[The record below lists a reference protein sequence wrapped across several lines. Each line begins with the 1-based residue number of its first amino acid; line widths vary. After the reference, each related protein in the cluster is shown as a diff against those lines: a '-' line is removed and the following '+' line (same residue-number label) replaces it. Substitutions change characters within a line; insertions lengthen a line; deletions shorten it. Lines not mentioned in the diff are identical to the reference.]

1 MLMRTHTVA
10 AYVELSLFGASVF
23 HMFLKSSMTQSSNS
37 HCAVLPKWGWE
48 YICCQAVVGSARDF
62 TIQSELGILPL
73 RSSLDASLWEVNWS
87 CLIKQRKPRV
97 ALKMVFS
104 HPWGFLQ
111 NAPICRTGENGLKE
125 KHERDWG
132 EMSGERRE
140 PRIPTVRPGCWG
152 VWQAG
157 SQPVPQR
164 PCFAETRL
172 SPWRRRVTKIIV

>member
-1 MLMRTHTVA
+1 MRMRI
-10 AYVELSLFGASVF
+10 YLLSGCCGLSQRFYNSIRTWD
-23 HMFLKSSMTQSSNS
+23 SSSS
-37 HCAVLPKWGWE
+37 
-48 YICCQAVVGSARDF
+48 
-62 TIQSELGILPL
+62 
-73 RSSLDASLWEVNWS
+73 SSLDASLWEVNWS

-125 KHERDWG
+125 RHERDWG